1 MKKAPKTG
9 LTRTLAL
16 ILLLLLVCASC
27 LTAIGC
33 NVKEPETKPG
43 NNTTAAQ
50 GQTTSGEPEVEYPQ
64 YDKDFRIMHRSDR
77 PYEFK
82 VKDTSTAD
90 PVNDAVYSRNQLI
103 EKRYNVTIQ
112 NLMYDGS
119 WENRDADG
127 AFKKTL
133 SVWMEAQQDAVDL
146 IAGYHR
152 VMLPTVANGWYVDW
166 LTVPNIDLRADEWQN
181 GINDVLTINNKN
193 YSITGDITLTFWK
206 AMSAMV
212 FNDAMLPDYLDNGV
226 DIYEVVSSGKWDLDY
241 MMRIAQKVSS
251 TGEGTNRIYGFASNN
266 SIALDAFAS
275 GFGMQTVTKDENG
288 NFRFALETDRNTMLL
303 DKLVK
308 LYQAEYTYREQYNQE
323 LDHANDPSHALFP
336 TGHVLFNAMQFEMIE
351 RSNIR
356 GMNDKYGVLPY
367 PKFDSNQEN
376 YHTLVAD
383 GVSLMF
389 VPNTKTEK
397 DLEMVGTVTAGL
409 AEASRELVNPK
420 YIEIVLQGTVS
431 RDEQSAE
438 MIDLIRNNVF
448 VDPGY
453 ILNGTAG
460 LALRN
465 LTINNAFNFDG
476 PKTLKVYWETYGAGA
491 QTKLNELLDFYNK

>member
-1 MKKAPKTG
+1 MKKAPKTC

-16 ILLLLLVCASC
+16 LSLLLLVCASC

-33 NVKEPETKPG
+33 NVKGPNTKPSD
-43 NNTTAAQ
+43 NTTAVQ
-50 GQTTSGEPEVEYPQ
+50 DQTTSGEPEVVYPE

-82 VKDTSTAD
+82 VKDTVGAD

-103 EKRYNVTIQ
+103 EKRYKITIK
-112 NLMYDGS
+112 NLTYDGN
-119 WENRDADG
+119 WDNRNSPG
-127 AFKKTL
+127 AFKDTL
-133 SVWMEAQQDAVDL
+133 KVWMDANEDAVDL

-152 VMLPTVANGWYVDW
+152 VMLPTVENDWYVDW
-166 LTVPNIDLRADEWQN
+166 LTVPNIDLRAEEWQN

-193 YSITGDITLTFWK
+193 YTITGDITLTFWK

-212 FNDAMLPDYLDNGV
+212 FHDGLLRDYCDEN
-226 DIYEVVSSGKWDLDY
+226 IYDVVSSGKWTMEY
-241 MMRIAQKVSS
+241 MMNIAQKVPS

-303 DKLVK
+303 DKLVE
-308 LYQAEYTYREQYNQE
+308 LYQAEYTYREQYNTQ

-336 TGHVLFNAMQFEMIE
+336 NRQVLFNAMQFEMIE
-351 RSNIR
+351 RPNIR
-356 GMNDKYGVLPY
+356 NMTENYGVLPY
-367 PKFDSNQEN
+367 PKFDSDQEN

-389 VPNTKTEK
+389 VPKTEK
-397 DLEMVGTVTAGL
+397 DLEMVGTVTAAL

-420 YIEIVLQGTVS
+420 YIEVVLQGSVS
-431 RDEQSAE
+431 RDEQSAA

-453 ILNGTAG
+453 ILNATAG
-460 LALRN
+460 LALRD
-465 LTINNAFNFDG
+465 LTMKNAFKFDG
-476 PKTLKVYWETYGAGA
+476 PKTLKVYWEEKGAGA
-491 QTKLNELLDFYNK
+491 ENALSEFLAFYNK